1 LVDVPAAVT
10 AALPLVRAG
19 TPASIALEARI
30 DPGAGAALIDPT
42 QLHQV
47 VLNLCSN
54 ARDAIGDRGRIDLDV
69 AAVDLEGPSSDLA
82 AGRYVRLRVRD
93 DGAGM
98 DAPTLARIF
107 EPYMT
112 TKGPFGSH
120 GLGLPVVHGI
130 VTAAG
135 GAIRVESAPGR
146 GSTFDVYLPW
156 RPPGG

>member
-1 LVDVPAAVT
+1 MKRWILLLVLAAACGRGVEPDDWNGPDSGVANPDWPKCAASGDCKWGEKCVPDLGECTRNV
-10 AALPLVRAG
+10 AG
-19 TPASIALEARI
+19 
-30 DPGAGAALIDPT
+30 
-42 QLHQV
+42 V
-47 VLNLCSN
+47 
-54 ARDAIGDRGRIDLDV
+54 DLDSPSP
-69 AAVDLEGPSSDLA
+69 DLPP
-82 AGRYVRLRVRD
+82 GRYVRLRVRD

-98 DAPTLARIF
+98 DGPTLARIF

-135 GAIRVESAPGR
+135 GAVRVESAPGR

-156 RPPGG
+156 RAPPG